1 MTFSLALDLV
11 IVALLVPTIIFAVVL
26 NNRLAV
32 LRKNREELSRLV
44 AAFNDA
50 TVRAESGIPR
60 LRKTS
65 EDSARALQEQVERAR
80 TLRDDLAFMIERAE
94 GMAGRLEGAVRHGRA
109 AEGKMAERPA
119 AVPTAAMDIESAAAA
134 ADRIKTQFSDE
145 ARPLLRSDPRS
156 GGRLDLR
163 DADRGADRG
172 VGAESPAPRLPERFT
187 DRLPDGL
194 LENLPDRLAD
204 RVAASPVA
212 QSPFAAPPAQ
222 AARPTPTPSPTA
234 VPSPT
239 AASPV
244 SGLTASRGGRGAA
257 RGGAPAAGSLGA
269 ALARDGGA
277 SVAAG
282 MGGDDDGRSEA
293 ERELLRALQ
302 SVR

>member
-1 MTFSLALDLV
+1 MTFSLILDLV

-94 GMAGRLEGAVRHGRA
+94 GMAGRLEGAVRHGRGT
-109 AEGKMAERPA
+109 EGKMAERPA

-134 ADRIKTQFSDE
+134 ADRIKTQFSDDM
-145 ARPLLRSDPRS
+145 RTPLRSESPS
-156 GGRLDLR
+156 VGRLELR
-163 DADRGADRG
+163 ASSGEA
-172 VGAESPAPRLPERFT
+172 ASSAPRLPDRFADRFA

-194 LENLPDRLAD
+194 LENLPGHLAD
-204 RVAASPVA
+204 RVAASSVVQAPVQA
-212 QSPFAAPPAQ
+212 PATPFSGPPAQ
-222 AARPTPTPSPTA
+222 
-234 VPSPT
+234 T
-239 AASPV
+239 AAPAASAPLSA
-244 SGLTASRGGRGAA
+244 SGMAAA
-257 RGGAPAAGSLGA
+257 RGGRSSGQRKASSAGSLGA
-269 ALARDGGA
+269 ALARDGGGSA
-277 SVAAG
+277 PTGGAG
-282 MGGDDDGRSEA
+282 EDDGRSEA

>member
-1 MTFSLALDLV
+1 MTFSLILDLV

-94 GMAGRLEGAVRHGRA
+94 GMAGRLEGAVRHGRGT
-109 AEGKMAERPA
+109 EGKMAERPA

-134 ADRIKTQFSDE
+134 ADRIKTQFSDDM
-145 ARPLLRSDPRS
+145 RTPLRSESPS
-156 GGRLDLR
+156 VGRLELR
-163 DADRGADRG
+163 ASSGEA
-172 VGAESPAPRLPERFT
+172 ASSAPRLPDRFA

-194 LENLPDRLAD
+194 LENLPGHLAD
-204 RVAASPVA
+204 RVAASSVVQAPVQA
-212 QSPFAAPPAQ
+212 PATPFSGPPAQ
-222 AARPTPTPSPTA
+222 
-234 VPSPT
+234 T
-239 AASPV
+239 AAPAASAPLSA
-244 SGLTASRGGRGAA
+244 SGMAAA
-257 RGGAPAAGSLGA
+257 RGGRSSGQRKASAAGSLGA
-269 ALARDGGA
+269 ALARDGGGSA
-277 SVAAG
+277 PTGGAG
-282 MGGDDDGRSEA
+282 EDDGRSEA

>member
-1 MTFSLALDLV
+1 MTFALVLDLV

-44 AAFNDA
+44 AAFNEA

-94 GMAGRLEGAVRHGRA
+94 GMAARLENAVRHGRV
-109 AEGKMAERPA
+109 AEGKIAERA
-119 AVPTAAMDIESAAAA
+119 GHVPPAAMDIESAAAV
-134 ADRIKTQFSDE
+134 ADRIKSQFLPEDRS
-145 ARPLLRSDPRS
+145 PLL
-156 GGRLDLR
+156 GAGRLDLR
-163 DADRGADRG
+163 ADRQTEMVPAG
-172 VGAESPAPRLPERFT
+172 VPNRFT

-194 LENLPDRLAD
+194 LENLPDRLAE
-204 RVAASPVA
+204 RVVTPDAGLVAVPPTAKGPVAVSTSASPP
-212 QSPFAAPPAQ
+212 SPASTPLSAPAGS
-222 AARPTPTPSPTA
+222 AAR
-234 VPSPT
+234 
-239 AASPV
+239 
-244 SGLTASRGGRGAA
+244 ASRPAPRGAA
-257 RGGAPAAGSLGA
+257 PAGGSLGA

-277 SVAAG
+277 SVAAALSG
-282 MGGDDDGRSEA
+282 EDDGRSEA

>member
-1 MTFSLALDLV
+1 MTFSLVLDLV

-134 ADRIKTQFSDE
+134 ADRIKTQFSDD
-145 ARPLLRSDPRS
+145 ARAPLRSDPRS
-156 GGRLDLR
+156 GGRLELR
-163 DADRGADRG
+163 ASERGAER
-172 VGAESPAPRLPERFT
+172 GAEGAPPAARLPERFT

-204 RVAASPVA
+204 RVAASPAVQA
-212 QSPFAAPPAQ
+212 PQALQAPQAPFAAP
-222 AARPTPTPSPTA
+222 
-234 VPSPT
+234 
-239 AASPV
+239 AASTASSGSSSSSV
-244 SGLTASRGGRGAA
+244 SSLAASRGGRATA
-257 RGGAPAAGSLGA
+257 RSGAPAAGSLGA

-282 MGGDDDGRSEA
+282 LSGDDDGRSEA